1 MAKFITVEEYN
12 IHIEETLNKV
22 QAEVQKTMIPVIKKV
37 GHELVAVE
45 YSGRASWGRIYE
57 LRMYL
62 KKQQEKII
70 REYNANALHSN
81 ALSKDDA
88 VEACRIRNVA
98 VQELDNYMKDLST
111 FNRVT
116 TSLGT
121 TINHLI
127 NNR

>member
-37 GHELVAVE
+37 GHELVSVE

-62 KKQQEKII
+62 KQQQEKII
-70 REYNANALHSN
+70 REYNANALHFN
-81 ALSKDDA
+81 ALSKGDA

>member
-1 MAKFITVEEYN
+1 MAKFITTEEYN
-12 IHIEETLNKV
+12 IHMEETLNKV
-22 QAEVQKTMIPVIKKV
+22 QVEVQKTMIPIIKKV

-70 REYNANALHSN
+70 REYNANALHFN

>member
-1 MAKFITVEEYN
+1 MAKFITTEEYN
-12 IHIEETLNKV
+12 IHMEETLNKV
-22 QAEVQKTMIPVIKKV
+22 QAEVQKTMIPIIKKV

-62 KKQQEKII
+62 KRQQEKII
-70 REYNANALHSN
+70 REYNANALHFN

-88 VEACRIRNVA
+88 VEVCRIRNVA

>member
-1 MAKFITVEEYN
+1 MAKFNTVEEYN

-45 YSGRASWGRIYE
+45 YSSRASWGRIYE

-70 REYNANALHSN
+70 REYNANALHFN
-81 ALSKDDA
+81 TLSKDDA
-88 VEACRIRNVA
+88 VETCRIRNVA

>member
-1 MAKFITVEEYN
+1 MAKFITAEEYN

-22 QAEVQKTMIPVIKKV
+22 QAEVQKTMIPIIKKV

-62 KKQQEKII
+62 KRQQEKII
-70 REYNANALHSN
+70 REYNANALCFN
-81 ALSKDDA
+81 ALPKDDA
-88 VEACRIRNVA
+88 VEVCRIRNVA
-98 VQELDNYMKDLST
+98 VQELDNYMKALST

>member
-1 MAKFITVEEYN
+1 MAKFITAEEYN

-22 QAEVQKTMIPVIKKV
+22 QAEVQKTMIPIIKKV

-62 KKQQEKII
+62 KRQQEKII
-70 REYNANALHSN
+70 REYNANAIHFN
-81 ALSKDDA
+81 DLSKDDA

>member
-1 MAKFITVEEYN
+1 MAKFITVEEYS
-12 IHIEETLNKV
+12 IHVEETLNKV
-22 QAEVQKTMIPVIKKV
+22 QAEVQKTMTPIIKKM

-70 REYNANALHSN
+70 REYNSN
-81 ALSKDDA
+81 ALIFNSISKDDA
-88 VEACRIRNVA
+88 VEACRIRNIA

-121 TINHLI
+121 TINRLI
-127 NNR
+127 DNR

>member
-1 MAKFITVEEYN
+1 MAKFITTEEYN
-12 IHIEETLNKV
+12 IHMEETLNKV
-22 QAEVQKTMIPVIKKV
+22 QVEVQKTMIPIIKKV

-70 REYNANALHSN
+70 REYNANALHFN

-88 VEACRIRNVA
+88 VEVCRIRNVA